1 MSARRTLFAA
11 LVAVSSLLAPV
22 AGRASADS
30 TSDQQKLAKIATQ
43 LAQLDQQNSQLD
55 DELLGAQQDADQATA
70 DVASTQAQIADLQ
83 QTLGVI
89 QSHVSA
95 LALQTFAGGASSGS
109 LSALLGD
116 PSSLTSSVERDQYT
130 KLVFSDGQDSIDA
143 LGAGVDELNKQQAK
157 LLRQQ
162 QIAQKKTA
170 MVAAKQA
177 DLANRS
183 AALQKLKAD
192 TEAQFGKDQVAEA
205 EAAQQDALQQAQAA
219 KARAAEAQTAK
230 AGQPSGAASASGSGA
245 GVQGSGAG
253 GATGATGG
261 GKSGTPPKAPPA
273 GATAP
278 APTAPT
284 PPKGS
289 SGGSSGAGS
298 GTSGGGHQAP
308 PPSAG
313 ASGAVAA
320 ALSQVGVP
328 YRYAT
333 AVPGVGFDCSGLTSW
348 AWAQAGRSIPHQSAG
363 QYAALPHVSQADVQP
378 GDLLFYYSPISHV
391 AMYIGGGQFVDAPN
405 TGSFVRTGA
414 VKWGAVVGI
423 ARP

>member
-11 LVAVSSLLAPV
+11 LVAVCSLLAPV

-30 TSDQQKLAKIATQ
+30 TSDQQKLVKIAGR

-55 DELLGAQQDADQATA
+55 DELLSAQQDADQATA
-70 DVASTQAQIADLQ
+70 DVAATQAQIADLR
-83 QTLGVI
+83 QTLGII
-89 QSHVSA
+89 QSQVSA

-162 QIAQKKTA
+162 QLAQKKTA
-170 MVAAKQA
+170 LVAAKQA
-177 DLANRS
+177 DLASRS

-219 KARAAEAQTAK
+219 KARATEAQTAK
-230 AGQPSGAASASGSGA
+230 AGQATGVTPRSGSGD
-245 GVQGSGAG
+245 QTY
-253 GATGATGG
+253 GATGPAGG
-261 GKSGTPPKAPPA
+261 GKGASPKAPPA
-273 GATAP
+273 GATTAP
-278 APTAPT
+278 PAPT

-289 SGGSSGAGS
+289 SGGAPGSSGGS
-298 GTSGGGHQAP
+298 SGGGHQAP

-320 ALSQVGVP
+320 ALSQIGVP
-328 YRYAT
+328 YKYAT

-363 QYAALPHVSQADVQP
+363 QYAALTHVSQADVQP